1 MRRVVRLASLV
12 FVTSLILGTLSTR
25 AAGSAP
31 LRVSSGDVTQTSAV
45 LWAVTS
51 VKGELEIVVVTDPSF
66 AQDASG
72 TIQGQVAVVSGRVE
86 EPTVPF
92 KAKLADFSPNTR
104 YYYRATDASG
114 ATADGTFIT
123 AAVVGEKTG
132 LRFGASGDWRGDTA
146 PYPAIQ
152 NADERE
158 LDFFIL
164 LGDTIYADYPSPDVP
179 AEQAKTIEEYRAK
192 HNEVIAPLGGM
203 NTWADVRAKTAVLAT
218 IDDHEVTNDF
228 SGGAAPS
235 TDTRFDQN
243 GQFINE
249 TNLYKTGMQ
258 AFFEYMPIEATTYGQ
273 TGDPLTAGKPK
284 LYRYMTYGSDA
295 AVMILD
301 ARSFRDAPLPALTD
315 FSPAKVAE
323 YLAATYTPGRTMLGK
338 VQLEDLKADLLR
350 AQAAGITW
358 KFVVVPEPIQNMGPL
373 AASDRF
379 EGYAAER
386 VEILKHINENNI
398 RNVVFISADIHGTLV
413 NNIYYSETLGGE
425 RIETTAW
432 EITTGS
438 VAFDAP
444 FGPTVV
450 DLAAQLNLIT
460 PQQRAIFNLLPQSG
474 KDSFMRQLMDAQF
487 EGFGLD
493 LVGLAGSNVPA
504 QLLSGDY
511 LQVNTFGW
519 TEFEIDAATQQL
531 TVTTYGIPPY
541 TAADAQQLVEVIVK
555 RQPEIIQQFTVDAR

>member
-1 MRRVVRLASLV
+1 MRRSFRLASLV
-12 FVTSLILGTLSTR
+12 LIASLILGIFSVH
-25 AAGSAP
+25 AADNAP
-31 LRVSSGDVTQTSAV
+31 LRVSVGDVTQTSAV
-45 LWAVTS
+45 LWAITS
-51 VKGELEIVVVTDPSF
+51 VKGDLEIVVATDASF
-66 AQDASG
+66 EQDASG
-72 TIQGQVAVVSGRVE
+72 TVKGQVAMTSGIVD

-92 KAKLADFSPNTR
+92 KARLADFSPNTR

-123 AAVVGEKTG
+123 AAALGEKVG

-146 PYPAIQ
+146 PFPAIQ
-152 NADERE
+152 NADERD
-158 LDFFIL
+158 LAFFIL

-179 AEQAKTIEEYRAK
+179 TEQAKTIEEYRAK
-192 HNEVIAPLGGM
+192 HNEVIAPRGGM

-228 SGGAAPS
+228 SGGAVPS
-235 TDTRFDQN
+235 TDVRFDQN

-258 AFFEYMPIEATTYGQ
+258 AFFEYMPIEAAIYGE

-295 AVMILD
+295 AVIILD
-301 ARSFRDAPLPALTD
+301 ARSFRDEPLPGLTD
-315 FSPAKVAE
+315 FSAEKVAE

-338 VQLEDLKADLLR
+338 VQLEDLKSDLLK
-350 AQAAGITW
+350 AQAAGIVW

-398 RNVVFISADIHGTLV
+398 SNVVFISADIHGTLV
-413 NNIYYSETLGGE
+413 NNIYYSETLGSE
-425 RIETTAW
+425 RIDTTAW

-460 PQQRAIFNLLPQSG
+460 AQQRALFNLLPQSG
-474 KDSFMRQLMDAQF
+474 KDGFMRQLMDAQF

-493 LVGLAGSNVPA
+493 PVGLADSNVPA
-504 QLLSGDY
+504 KLLKGDY

-519 TEFEIDAATQQL
+519 TEFEIDATTQQL

-541 TAADAQQLVEVIVK
+541 TSADTQQSVDVIVK
-555 RQPEIIQQFTVDAR
+555 RQPEVIQQFTVDAR